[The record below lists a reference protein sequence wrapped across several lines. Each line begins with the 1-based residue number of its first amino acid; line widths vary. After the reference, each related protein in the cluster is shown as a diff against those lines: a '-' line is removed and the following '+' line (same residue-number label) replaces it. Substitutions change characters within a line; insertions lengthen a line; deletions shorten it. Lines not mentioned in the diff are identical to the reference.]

1 MVNFK
6 STSKQRQMIGYF
18 RKTLGLSDDL
28 YHDILWTWG
37 VDSSKDLTAAQ
48 AETLL
53 KQLKEQAIG
62 QGKYQPKARYKA
74 QKWKYNNYSGR
85 DDNMASPAQLRMIEG
100 LWFEVS
106 TQTNDT
112 DRESA
117 LNKLCQRITGK
128 ARIVFL
134 TKPEVSKLIKAMNT
148 MKLNKKERA

>member
-18 RKTLGLSDDL
+18 RKTLGISDDL
-28 YHDILWTWG
+28 YHEILWTWG

-48 AETLL
+48 AEILL
-53 KQLKEQAIG
+53 KQFKEQAIR
-62 QGKYQPKARYKA
+62 QGKYQPKACYKA

-85 DDNMASPAQLRMIEG
+85 DDSMASPAQLRMIEG

-112 DRESA
+112 DRENA

-128 ARIVFL
+128 VRIIFL
-134 TKPEVSKLIKAMNT
+134 TKPEVSKLMKAMNT
-148 MKLNKKERA
+148 MKLNKKESA

>member
-18 RKTLGLSDDL
+18 RKILGLSEDL

-37 VDSSKDLTAAQ
+37 VDSSRDLTAAQ

-53 KQLKEQAIG
+53 KQLKEKAIS

-74 QKWKYNNYSGR
+74 QKWKYNNYIER
-85 DDNMASPAQLRMIEG
+85 DENMASPAQLRMIEG

-112 DRESA
+112 DREHA

-128 ARIVFL
+128 ARIIFL
-134 TKPEVSKLIKAMNT
+134 TKPEVSKLIKALNS
-148 MKLNKKERA
+148 MKLSKKESA

>member
-1 MVNFK
+1 
-6 STSKQRQMIGYF
+6 
-18 RKTLGLSDDL
+18 
-28 YHDILWTWG
+28 
-37 VDSSKDLTAAQ
+37 
-48 AETLL
+48 
-53 KQLKEQAIG
+53 
-62 QGKYQPKARYKA
+62 
-74 QKWKYNNYSGR
+74 
-85 DDNMASPAQLRMIEG
+85 MIEG